1 MGTTFIVLATLK
13 LATMGGLG
21 IGLTTAFHYFHNFDL
36 KPKKS
41 KKGGEEDG
49 IGSTLREKS
58 RHIS

>member
-1 MGTTFIVLATLK
+1 MGTTFIIMTTLK

-21 IGLTTAFHYFHNFDL
+21 IGLTTAFQFFHNFEG
-36 KPKKS
+36 KSKKN